1 MPVFTVTGDI
11 DPFLH
16 VSMRRGETSYYV
28 EKAVVGG
35 ANPVAPNPGM

>member
-16 VSMRRGETSYYV
+16 VSMRRGATIYCASDAMV
-28 EKAVVGG
+28 TMASTRDL
-35 ANPVAPNPGM
+35 